1 MDVALQIIG
10 GIMYLIGWIWLVI
23 DGLGKSIPFAIVAF
37 CFSPVALIHGLMHWA
52 DLKMPALMMIVGFTL
67 LLVSDALRP

>member
-1 MDVALQIIG
+1 MALALQIIG
-10 GIMYLIGWIWLVI
+10 GIIYLIGWIWLVI

-52 DLKMPALMMIVGFTL
+52 DLKVPALMMIVGFTL
-67 LLVSDALRP
+67 LLVADALRQ